1 MTITAE
7 YALFN
12 AKEVLKDKWY
22 HDEDEEIDVILERI
36 LHASSMGYME
46 LPFYIQWDK
55 TAEYLMG
62 LGYNITVGVG
72 TYDKISWGYDIVPA
86 GVRE

>member
-1 MTITAE
+1 MAITAE

-12 AKEVLKDKWY
+12 AKGVLKDKWY
-22 HDEDEEIDVILERI
+22 HDEEDEIDVILERI
-36 LHASSMGYME
+36 KCASRMGYME

-72 TYDKISWGYDIVPA
+72 TYDIISWGCDIVPT
-86 GVRE
+86 GVEE